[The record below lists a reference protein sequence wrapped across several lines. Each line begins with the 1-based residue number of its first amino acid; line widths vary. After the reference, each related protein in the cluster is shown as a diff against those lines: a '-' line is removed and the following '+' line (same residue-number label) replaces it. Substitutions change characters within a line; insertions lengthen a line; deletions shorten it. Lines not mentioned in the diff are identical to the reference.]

1 MSVRLAELN
10 VKRKTRDK
18 LKKLKRELS
27 YDQYINKLLGQADTR
42 QDVTAS
48 PVNQP
53 KRMNQYRK

>member
-18 LKKLKRELS
+18 LRKLKRELS
-27 YDQYINKLLGQADTR
+27 YDQYINELLGQADTR

-48 PVNQP
+48 QVNQP
-53 KRMNQYRK
+53 KRLNQYRK